1 MKTRPGFRARG
12 LETMNSSERAALEV
26 VRTLRMAGHEAYFV
40 GGCVRDRLLGVES
53 QDFDVTTDAQPSRI
67 RELFPRSES
76 VGESFGVML
85 VKDGD
90 GGATETATYRLDR
103 EYVDGRRP
111 ESVAF
116 TKSAVEDV
124 QRRDFTINGL
134 LWDPVEDKLVDYVG
148 GQADLEAKIVRAIGD
163 PGERFR
169 EDRLRM
175 LRAVRFAARLGFA
188 IESET
193 LNAIRVQAAAIR
205 EIAVERV
212 RDELTRIL
220 TEGGAR
226 RGFEL
231 LDETGLLDEILPEIA
246 ALKGVEQSPEHH
258 PEGDVWTH
266 TLIMLEGLP
275 AGSSATL
282 ALGVL
287 LHDVGKPATQEFAP
301 DRIRFNGHVEKGLEI
316 AEKVL
321 DRLRYSN
328 KEKEQALAL
337 VGHHMRFMHVR
348 EMREAKLK
356 RFLRMERFEEHLALH
371 RLDCSSSHGS
381 LDNWEFMKARK
392 EALAE
397 EQLRPPRLVTGA
409 DLIAA
414 GYEPGPDFKAI
425 LETAEDWQLEG
436 LVASKEEAMAR
447 VAREFER

>member
-1 MKTRPGFRARG
+1 
-12 LETMNSSERAALEV
+12 MNPSERAALEV
-26 VRTLRMAGHEAYFV
+26 VRTLRTAGHEAYFV

-53 QDFDVTTDAQPSRI
+53 QDFDVTTDAEPDRI

-85 VKDGD
+85 VKSCDS
-90 GGATETATYRLDR
+90 GATETATYRLDR
-103 EYVDGRRP
+103 DYVDGRRP

-116 TKSAVEDV
+116 TKSAKEDV

-134 LWDPVEDKLVDYVG
+134 LWDPIEARLVDYVG
-148 GQADLEAKIVRAIGD
+148 GQADLKAKLVRAIGD
-163 PGERFR
+163 PEDRFR

-175 LRAVRFAARLGFA
+175 LRAVRFAARLGFE
-188 IESET
+188 IEPAT
-193 LNAIRVQAAAIR
+193 LSAIRAQASAIG

-231 LDETGLLDEILPEIA
+231 LDETRLMNEILPEID

-275 AGSSATL
+275 AGTSATL

-287 LHDVGKPATQEFAP
+287 LHDVGKPATQEFAA

-316 AEKVL
+316 AEKLL

-348 EMREAKLK
+348 EMRESKLK
-356 RFLRMERFEEHLALH
+356 RFLRMEGFDEHLALH

-381 LDNWEFMKARK
+381 LDNWEFMKAQQ
-392 EALAE
+392 EVLAE
-397 EQLRPPRLVTGA
+397 EQLRPPRMVTGA

-414 GYEPGPDFKAI
+414 GYDPGPDFKAI
-425 LETAEDWQLEG
+425 LEAAEDWQLEG
-436 LVASKEEAMAR
+436 TVSSKDEAMER
-447 VAREFER
+447 VAREFPR

>member
-1 MKTRPGFRARG
+1 
-12 LETMNSSERAALEV
+12 
-26 VRTLRMAGHEAYFV
+26 MAGHEAYFV

-134 LWDPVEDKLVDYVG
+134 LWDPVEAKLVDHVG
-148 GQADLEAKIVRAIGD
+148 GQADLEVKIVRAIGD